1 MKNFWLGVAIILLA
15 TTSFCA
21 GWLLTVHNL
30 EIWEDRPARVTYVTD
45 MFGMEWVY
53 E

>member
-15 TTSFCA
+15 ATSFCA

-30 EIWEDRPARVTYVTD
+30 EIWEDRPARITYVTD